1 MASHCL
7 WDEVQIPLDNKRLPI
22 SLVLWAHFLLLELC
36 LSDTLT
42 CGQFQTQRSHTF
54 SLSLSGISLPLPV
67 LTNAWSSTKL
77 SRSTTASRR
86 PSRTFSLCAV
96 FLGGCISLYN
106 TCHIDWKLFAYMFN
120 YLTRRS
126 LSSERMSYSFSH
138 SERTMPGMCR
148 CSVHDCGIELNN
160 NNKSS
165 SCESLI
171 ENLGE
176 IIPWA
181 LTSLKLTYFAYLF
194 HLFFTAVWRNWST
207 CYSPGTPCTFIPSC
221 HALVR
226 GVIPAWQ
233 ARLLVYLGV
242 IVYLYVWRCARL
254 LSSPV

>member
-1 MASHCL
+1 MPFRHTY
-7 WDEVQIPLDNKRLPI
+7 
-22 SLVLWAHFLLLELC
+22 LWAVPD
-36 LSDTLT
+36 S
-42 CGQFQTQRSHTF
+42 RYHTF
-54 SLSLSGISLPLPV
+54 SLSLSGVPLSLPGLA
-67 LTNAWSSTKL
+67 NAWSLTKL
-77 SRSTTASRR
+77 SRSTTASQR

-106 TCHIDWKLFAYMFN
+106 TCHIEWKSFAYMFD
-120 YLTRRS
+120 YSTSRS

-138 SERTMPGMCR
+138 SECTMPGMCR

-165 SCESLI
+165 SREPLI

-181 LTSLKLTYFAYLF
+181 LTSLKLPYFAYLF
-194 HLFFTAVWRNWST
+194 HLFFTTLWRNWST
-207 CYSPGTPCTFIPSC
+207 RYSPGTPHTFLPPRP
-221 HALVR
+221 ALVR
-226 GVIPAWQ
+226 GVSPAWQ

-242 IVYLYVWRCARL
+242 IDYLYVWRCARL